1 MRRTCPHLA
10 RRFDIVPPMAPPR
23 TVVVVNPNSQG
34 GNVGKRWPHLADQIR
49 REVPFDVVLTTA
61 PGHATDVTRDALR
74 AGATR
79 VVALGGDGTVNE
91 VLNGFF
97 DKGVSIAPEAAL
109 GYLPQG
115 TGGDFR
121 KTLGVPKDF
130 GEAVACLARDH
141 RRRIDVG
148 RLDFALRGGG
158 RATRMFVNI
167 ASFGMSGV
175 VDRAVNDS
183 KKRFG
188 ALSFFWATTKTTFR
202 YSNQRVRLRFD
213 DDKDTVDVT
222 INTVAVA
229 NGRYFGGG
237 MKIAPDAQ
245 LDDGVFDVVAMG
257 DLGLR
262 ELVMNSRR
270 VYKGTHLSLD
280 KVSVR
285 RAKVVQADPAGPG
298 DVIELDVDGE
308 TPGILPARFT
318 IVPRALDVVAPP
330 S

>member
-1 MRRTCPHLA
+1 
-10 RRFDIVPPMAPPR
+10 MAAPR

-49 REVPFDVVLTTA
+49 REVPFEEILTKG
-61 PGHATDVTRDALR
+61 PGDAIALTREALR
-74 AGATR
+74 TGATR
-79 VVALGGDGTVNE
+79 VVALGGDGTINE
-91 VLNGFF
+91 VMNGFF
-97 DKGVSIAPEAAL
+97 LDGQPIAPTAAL

-121 KTLGVPKDF
+121 KTIGVPKDF
-130 GEAVACLARDH
+130 GLAVACLARDH
-141 RRRIDVG
+141 RRKIDVG
-148 RLDFALRGGG
+148 RLDFTARDGKRGI
-158 RATRMFVNI
+158 RMFANI
-167 ASFGMSGV
+167 ASFGMSGM
-175 VDRAVNDS
+175 VDHAVNDS

-188 ALSFFWATTKTTFR
+188 SLSFFWATTKTTLR
-202 YSNQRVRLRFD
+202 YKNQRVRLRFD

-222 INTVAVA
+222 INTVAIA

-245 LDDGVFDVVAMG
+245 LDDGLFDVVAMG

-262 ELVMNSRR
+262 ELIMNSRR
-270 VYKGTHLSLD
+270 VYKGTHLTLD

-285 RAKVVQADPAGPG
+285 RAKVVQADPADPG
-298 DVIELDVDGE
+298 ESVELDVDGE
-308 TPGILPARFT
+308 TPGLLPARFT
-318 IVPRALDVVAPP
+318 VMPRALDIVAPA

>member
-1 MRRTCPHLA
+1 
-10 RRFDIVPPMAPPR
+10 MAPSR

-49 REVPFDVVLTTA
+49 REVPFEEAMTKG
-61 PGHATDVTRDALR
+61 PGDATRLAREALR

-79 VVALGGDGTVNE
+79 VVALGGDGTINE
-91 VLNGFF
+91 VVNGFF
-97 DKGVSIAPEAAL
+97 DDGKPVSPDAAL

-121 KTLGVPKDF
+121 KSIGVPKDF
-130 GEAVACLARDH
+130 AEAVACLARDH

-148 RLDFALRGGG
+148 RLDFTTDGGTG
-158 RATRMFVNI
+158 VRMFANI
-167 ASFGMSGV
+167 ASFGMSAM
-175 VDRAVNDS
+175 VDHAVNDS

-188 ALSFFWATTKTTFR
+188 SLSFFWATTKTTFR
-202 YSNQRVRLRFD
+202 YKNQRVRLRFD
-213 DDKDTVDVT
+213 DDKDAVDLT

-237 MKIAPDAQ
+237 MMIAPDAE
-245 LDDGVFDVVAMG
+245 LDDGLFDVVAMG

-270 VYKGTHLSLD
+270 VYKGSHLTLD

-285 RAKVVQADPAGPG
+285 RAKVVRAEPG
-298 DVIELDVDGE
+298 DGGSRVELDVDGE
-308 TPGILPARFT
+308 TPGMLPATFT
-318 IVPRALDVVAPP
+318 VVPRALEVVVQVT
-330 S
+330 

>member
-1 MRRTCPHLA
+1 
-10 RRFDIVPPMAPPR
+10 MASPR

-34 GNVGKRWPHLADQIR
+34 GNVGRRWAHLADQIR
-49 REVPFDVVLTTA
+49 REVPFEEVMTKGPGDATA
-61 PGHATDVTRDALR
+61 LTRDALR

-79 VVALGGDGTVNE
+79 VVALGGDGTINE
-91 VLNGFF
+91 VVNGFF
-97 DKGVSIAPEAAL
+97 EDGKAIAPDAAL

-121 KTLGVPKDF
+121 KTVGVPKDF
-130 GEAVACLARDH
+130 AEAVACLARDH

-148 RLDFALRGGG
+148 RLDLTTHAGGK
-158 RATRMFVNI
+158 AIRMFANI
-167 ASFGMSGV
+167 ASFGMSGQ
-175 VDRAVNDS
+175 VDHAVNDS

-188 ALSFFWATTKTTFR
+188 SLSFFWATTKTTFR
-202 YSNQRVRLRFD
+202 YKNQRVRLRFD
-213 DDKDTVDVT
+213 DDKDAVDLT

-237 MKIAPDAQ
+237 MMIAPDAQ
-245 LDDGVFDVVAMG
+245 VDDGLFDVVAMG

-285 RAKVVQADPAGPG
+285 RAKVVHAEPAAG
-298 DVIELDVDGE
+298 DTVELDVDGE
-308 TPGILPARFT
+308 TPGVLPARFT
-318 IVPRALDVVAPP
+318 ILPRALDVVTPP
-330 S
+330 A